1 MNELV
6 TVPHVFQFDVAPIRV
21 FDMDGCRAAVA
32 SDICAAL
39 DIKDTTKAVAKL
51 DEDDKWTLHR
61 SDTPACM
68 RSIWEQFA
76 PQVQV
81 VILVSED
88 GATDLILESR
98 KPQARAFRRFLTHTV
113 WPAIRDKGTYSVV
126 PALEGEELM
135 ARAVLEAQKV
145 IAAARPVSPSW
156 NPRHWSL
163 PSSSTPRG
171 TYRSGTSPPNYSG
184 QESRPAKSGSSTSWR
199 TGAGSTATGVTASGG
214 SARTCWRSD
223 TCPCCPSRT
232 TTRRPAS

>member
-21 FDMDGCRAAVA
+21 FDIGACRAAVA

-61 SDTPACM
+61 SDTPACI
-68 RSIWEQFA
+68 RGIWEQFA

-98 KPQARAFRRFLTHTV
+98 KPQARAFRRWLTHVV
-113 WPAIRDKGTYSVV
+113 WPAIRDTGTYTVA
-126 PALEGEELM
+126 PALEGEEL
-135 ARAVLEAQKV
+135 L
-145 IAAARPVSPSW
+145 
-156 NPRHWSL
+156 
-163 PSSSTPRG
+163 
-171 TYRSGTSPPNYSG
+171 
-184 QESRPAKSGSSTSWR
+184 AKAFIR
-199 TGAGSTATGVTASGG
+199 
-214 SARTCWRSD
+214 
-223 TCPCCPSRT
+223 
-232 TTRRPAS
+232 